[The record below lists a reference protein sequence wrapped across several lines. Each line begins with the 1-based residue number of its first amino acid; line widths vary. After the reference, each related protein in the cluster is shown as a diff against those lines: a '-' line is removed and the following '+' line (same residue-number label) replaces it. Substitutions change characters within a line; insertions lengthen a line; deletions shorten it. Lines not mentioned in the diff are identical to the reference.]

1 MAEAL
6 QKHLLKFT
14 DSDSVDTD
22 DNMIVGG
29 GADTQT
35 LVNSLVVQN
44 NDEESQTITAK
55 LQVHDGVS
63 YEAQLTKEYTI
74 ESGESAFLAD
84 FMGMALEGDAS
95 HPDEITLA
103 FNTELG
109 SGNTIDCV
117 GSSVQFS

>member
-22 DNMIVGG
+22 GDMIVGG

-95 HPDEITLA
+95 HPDKITLA

-109 SGNTIDCV
+109 SGDTIDCV

>member
-22 DNMIVGG
+22 GDMIVGG

-55 LQVHDGVS
+55 LQVHNGVS
-63 YEAQLTKEYTI
+63 YDAEFTKEY
-74 ESGESAFLAD
+74 SVSAGGSAFLAD

-95 HPDEITLA
+95 HPDKITLA

-109 SGNTIDCV
+109 SGDTIDCV